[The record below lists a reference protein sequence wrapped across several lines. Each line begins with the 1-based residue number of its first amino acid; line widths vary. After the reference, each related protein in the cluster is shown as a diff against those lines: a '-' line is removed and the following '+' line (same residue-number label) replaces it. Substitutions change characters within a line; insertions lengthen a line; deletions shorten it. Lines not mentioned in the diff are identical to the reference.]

1 MPMSKKDM
9 LDKKIN
15 YLQALQ
21 LAFIAILVSLIGYS
35 ATHYKEME
43 TFLLIGAIVMSCILV
58 VLNVALTVA
67 IFKIISKME
76 EL

>member
-1 MPMSKKDM
+1 MSKKDV

-43 TFLLIGAIVMSCILV
+43 TFLLIGAIVIQNEIYTACAPV
-58 VLNVALTVA
+58 RHCRNPVP
-67 IFKIISKME
+67 
-76 EL
+76 